1 VRRAALIAAALA
13 VAAPTARAQSSD
25 VEAGDTGTAVV
36 REQELG
42 GRLGAEFGG
51 RVSPGGLHV
60 GGSYLYQMTDD
71 DWFEGGLAFTFGGG
85 DAACFRDRDDDYL
98 CDHGV
103 MEGFSGEV
111 AAGVRR
117 FFFSRRQGR
126 FLPYARAA
134 LGLRLIG
141 YGADGVTGLAIPL
154 QLGGGVRVRVAE
166 RISLTGGADLRLGP
180 AWFNKDLGVEPH
192 VGLAVHAGIEFA
204 L

>member
-1 VRRAALIAAALA
+1 MRLALIAALVA
-13 VAAPTARAQSSD
+13 VPAAASAQAD
-25 VEAGDTGTAVV
+25 DTAVV

-42 GRLGAEFGG
+42 GVLGAEFGG

-71 DWFEGGLAFTFGGG
+71 DWFEGGLSFTFGGG
-85 DAACFRDRDDDYL
+85 GAACFRDRDNDFI

-103 MEGFSGEV
+103 MEGRSGEI

-117 FFFSRRQGR
+117 FFFGRGQGR

-141 YGADGVTGLAIPL
+141 YGADGLTGLAIPL
-154 QLGGGVRVRVAE
+154 QLGGGIRIRVDD
-166 RISLTGGADLRLGP
+166 RISLSAGSELRLGP
-180 AWFNKDLGVEPH
+180 AWFDEELGSEPH